1 MFYPLHFVK
10 TINSNHWRA
19 FTFGLLF
26 LFCLRNTK
34 RVSNTHPSILPAAAI
49 HLIPL
54 ILHTCSQGG
63 RRFCGCNGFAAW
75 SHHPPHGACFFT
87 QAKAHRLPRAL
98 KAMQQNRVFFLLSK
112 GVFLFLFPP
121 FFGRHYK
128 TLDFNK
134 KGKSFPLF
142 AQRYLT
148 HIGWRDHGKKG
159 WRMPIV
165 GYFRKPGK
173 NRTVGKGGRWDGK

>member
-1 MFYPLHFVK
+1 MFPSHPLALSFVPGFQSSCVCMFYPLHFVK

-63 RRFCGCNGFAAW
+63 EVL
-75 SHHPPHGACFFT
+75 HHTVRVFFT

-148 HIGWRDHGKKG
+148 HIG
-159 WRMPIV
+159 
-165 GYFRKPGK
+165 
-173 NRTVGKGGRWDGK
+173 